1 MFHIL
6 PLESYIAHTVL
17 PVGLTTILCITA
29 ACKFTSFFLLHPLS
43 CCSAVLKENVC
54 PICMSLYLWCN
65 VFLVVCICRSANIG
79 YIFLVL
85 GSHWDDWAMLKT
97 FIFLFFFIW
106 PEQRLQLWDIYYF
119 QNSPFFCIIHTVNRL
134 HTALMR
140 WFSVMIYELV
150 KLKWISL
157 FYRMFLITLL
167 YTVFVISLGCMWNHT
182 IHMHVRARPW
192 VVFHTIP
199 FWIYSSGPNF
209 KLCMCSF
216 FHSNLALSLF

>member
-6 PLESYIAHTVL
+6 PLESYIVHTVL

-29 ACKFTSFFLLHPLS
+29 ACKFISFFLLHPLS

-54 PICMSLYLWCN
+54 PSCMSLYLWCN

-79 YIFLVL
+79 YIFLVF

-97 FIFLFFFIW
+97 YIFFFSSFDLNKDSNFETFTIFKIH
-106 PEQRLQLWDIYYF
+106 LSF
-119 QNSPFFCIIHTVNRL
+119 VIIHTVNNRS

-150 KLKWISL
+150 KLKRISL
-157 FYRMFLITLL
+157 FYRMFFNN
-167 YTVFVISLGCMWNHT
+167 FVVYCH
-182 IHMHVRARPW
+182 
-192 VVFHTIP
+192 
-199 FWIYSSGPNF
+199 
-209 KLCMCSF
+209 CD
-216 FHSNLALSLF
+216 